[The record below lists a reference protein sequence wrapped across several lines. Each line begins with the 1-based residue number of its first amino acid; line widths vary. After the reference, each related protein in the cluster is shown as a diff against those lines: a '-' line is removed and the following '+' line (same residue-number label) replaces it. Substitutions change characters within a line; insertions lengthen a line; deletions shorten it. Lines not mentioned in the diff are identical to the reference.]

1 MKQSWEH
8 FGQRRRAPCTV
19 APHSLPSKRPALWG
33 DEQQLKRQLN
43 EMRNG
48 VTTATTQQDP
58 YLFLESLACAHED
71 FTLGLTTNTQCHLVS
86 TCRAS
91 TSRCRALHFPLR
103 VERCTDA

>member
-71 FTLGLTTNTQCHLVS
+71 FTLGLTTNTECHACEDLS
-86 TCRAS
+86 SSAS
-91 TSRCRALHFPLR
+91 RRRSSRFSHR
-103 VERCTDA
+103 VNRCTDA